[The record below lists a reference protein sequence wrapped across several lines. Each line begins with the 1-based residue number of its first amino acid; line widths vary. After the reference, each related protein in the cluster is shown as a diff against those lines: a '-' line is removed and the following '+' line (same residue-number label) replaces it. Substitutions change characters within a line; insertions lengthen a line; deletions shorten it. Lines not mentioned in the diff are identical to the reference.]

1 MKMTSQWR
9 TFEKHFCLE
18 KETVPLTHQ
27 MTQRGKVTYYDAHKG
42 QYCDGHFAAMTVLCV
57 AILGNMTQPWRTI
70 PGGQE
75 VRLTNDK
82 CIIEYNRS

>member
-1 MKMTSQWR
+1 
-9 TFEKHFCLE
+9 
-18 KETVPLTHQ
+18 

-42 QYCDGHFAAMTVLCV
+42 QYCDRHFVAMTVLCV

-82 CIIEYNRS
+82 CIRTYMYANSDSYKYITRLLVFIEGLQI